1 MQDPIQ
7 ALQPLVKDG
16 VLRACINLGNAVLAR
31 RDANGQPAGVTAVLA
46 GHLARRLGAAL
57 TLIAVDT
64 AAESVGAVA
73 QGQADV
79 GFFAVDPKR
88 AEQIAFT
95 PPYVLIEG
103 WYMVRQDSPLTAAEQ
118 VDQPGRR
125 IVVGAG
131 SAYDLYLT
139 REIRHAQIE
148 RAASSQAV
156 VDTMLADGAEVAAGV
171 RQQLELD
178 AARLGG
184 LRLLDNRFMVI
195 RQAMGVSRQMPE
207 SVANAMTWFVQDAL
221 RSGLIDTILRDESVQ
236 GAQVAPLE

>member
-1 MQDPIQ
+1 MQDPVQ

-46 GHLARRLGAAL
+46 GHLARLLGAEL
-57 TLIAVDT
+57 TLLAVDT
-64 AAESVGAVA
+64 AADSVRAVA

-103 WYMVRQDSPLTAAEQ
+103 WYLVRQDSPLTTAEQ

-156 VDTMLADGAEVAAGV
+156 VDTMLAGDVEVAAGV

-207 SVANAMTWFVQDAL
+207 SVANALTWFVQDAL
-221 RSGLIDTILRDESVQ
+221 RSGLVETILRDESVQ

>member
-1 MQDPIQ
+1 MQDPIL

-221 RSGLIDTILRDESVQ
+221 RSGLVDAILRDESVQ

>member
-221 RSGLIDTILRDESVQ
+221 RSGLIDTILREESVQ